1 VFSLQSWPH
10 VEELKKIARRY
21 LDEHEHSYPKG
32 YDLPSGH
39 WGKAPVTATEG
50 EPRCGVQ
57 ARADV
62 NLVAS
67 GGFDVVTCGRVAEH
81 AGSHLCAA
89 ERLIGPVRWRMF
101 HGATVRTQTTMAKC
115 SPSIGTGSFHTGAP
129 AAGLGGNRYA

>member
-1 VFSLQSWPH
+1 VAHEGDAKPSGEESWAH

-39 WGKAPVTATEG
+39 WGKTNKLPVMATAG

-81 AGSHLCAA
+81 GGSHICAV
-89 ERLIGPVRWRMF
+89 ERLIGPGRWRIVSWSDGP
-101 HGATVRTQTTMAKC
+101 HSDHDG
-115 SPSIGTGSFHTGAP
+115 
-129 AAGLGGNRYA
+129 